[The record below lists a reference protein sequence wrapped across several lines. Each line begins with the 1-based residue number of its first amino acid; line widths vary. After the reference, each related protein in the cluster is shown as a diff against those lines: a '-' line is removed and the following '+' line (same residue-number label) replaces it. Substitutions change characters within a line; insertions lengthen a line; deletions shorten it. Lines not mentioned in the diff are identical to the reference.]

1 VPDPQTIARNLE
13 QVRAALEQSARRAG
27 RDPRGVAVMAVTKS
41 FSLAEVQAACSAG
54 LRLFGENRVQEAEA
68 KYGLQAPPD
77 GAGPPTGL
85 PGRPG
90 LPPLSLHLIGHLQR
104 NKARRAVELFDSVQA
119 VDDAELAAELSR
131 RAVAAGR
138 RLPVLI
144 EVNVSAEASKFGVTP
159 QGLPPLAEAVRALP
173 GLELRGLM
181 TVGRLVERAE
191 DARGDFAALRRLR
204 DECER
209 RLGTALPELSM
220 GMSQDFE
227 VAVEEGATWVRV
239 GTAIFGPRR

>member
-1 VPDPQTIARNLE
+1 VNAAAPTLAERLRSVAERIA
-13 QVRAALEQSARRAG
+13 AAARRAG
-27 RDPRGVAVMAVTKS
+27 RGPAEVALIGVTKTVPPEAIREAVA
-41 FSLAEVQAACSAG
+41 LG
-54 LRLFGENRVQEAEA
+54 LRDLGENRVQEAQA
-68 KYGLQAPPD
+68 KIEQL
-77 GAGPPTGL
+77 
-85 PGRPG
+85 GR
-90 LPPLSLHLIGHLQR
+90 LARWHLIGHLQR